1 MVSPA
6 RLFCIAASRSL
17 PSTLWF
23 RVFIN
28 RNGCARMAALR
39 DTETKPDVANRRFIA
54 DVPGSRMPR
63 SGEGTKRWSA
73 RARAPFELYAQQP
86 GLCARRKRIRHSP
99 LASFYG
105 RTAYR
110 GLLYGTRYV
119 SLRPLHS
126 VLSLPCGM
134 PPPSVASHSVC
145 KDECAR
151 ERLICPSLS
160 RRSHIGHIVH
170 LGLARRRLLLH

>member
-17 PSTLWF
+17 PSTLWL

-28 RNGCARMAALR
+28 RICCARI
-39 DTETKPDVANRRFIA
+39 ETRADDIRNDVANTELRFIA
-54 DVPGSRMPR
+54 DVPGSRRPR
-63 SGEGTKRWSA
+63 SGEGTKRWS
-73 RARAPFELYAQQP
+73 PSSSTAQQP
-86 GLCARRKRIRHSP
+86 GLCARKEIRHVRRLPPSTTV
-99 LASFYG
+99 AQC
-105 RTAYR
+105 R